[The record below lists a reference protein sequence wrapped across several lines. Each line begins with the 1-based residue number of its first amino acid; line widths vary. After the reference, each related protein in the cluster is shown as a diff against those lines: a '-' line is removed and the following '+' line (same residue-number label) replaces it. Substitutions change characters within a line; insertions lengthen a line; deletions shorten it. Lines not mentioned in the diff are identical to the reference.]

1 MASKTLPRGIRNNN
15 PGNIDYS
22 NLYKWQGLDTPP
34 SDGRFCRFKSAA
46 DGIRA
51 LARTLITYQKKHGI
65 RTIRGII
72 NRWAPPVENNTS
84 AYVNQVAM
92 ACGLGADQELDVEHY
107 EHLVG
112 IVKAII
118 NHENGKPSTAKRSE
132 WYAQDV
138 IDEGLRRAGVV
149 RPAAPLRSQPESTA
163 AAGVATGTTLAVGGA
178 SYMVYEVKTAADELR
193 AAGQARIE
201 SGDVSTGTAF
211 IAAGA
216 AILVAAVAFMIW
228 QALRRIRLS
237 K

>member
-1 MASKTLPRGIRNNN
+1 MANTLPRGIRNNN

-22 NLYKWQGLDTPP
+22 ERYRWQGLDAPP

-65 RTIRGII
+65 NTIRGII
-72 NRWAPPVENNTS
+72 NRWAPPVENDTG
-84 AYVNQVAM
+84 AYVNQVAK
-92 ACGLGADQELDVEHY
+92 ACGLAADQALDVETY
-107 EHLVG
+107 DHLAP

-118 NHENGKPSTAKRSE
+118 NHENGKPSTAKRTE

-149 RPAAPLRSQPESTA
+149 RPSKPLRQQPESTA

-178 SYMVYEVKTAADELR
+178 GYLVYEVKETATELR
-193 AAGQARIE
+193 EAGKARIDA
-201 SGDVSTGTAF
+201 GDVNTGTAF
-211 IAAGA
+211 VAAGA
-216 AILVAAVAFMIW
+216 AILVAAVGFMIW
-228 QALRRIRLS
+228 QALRRMRLS